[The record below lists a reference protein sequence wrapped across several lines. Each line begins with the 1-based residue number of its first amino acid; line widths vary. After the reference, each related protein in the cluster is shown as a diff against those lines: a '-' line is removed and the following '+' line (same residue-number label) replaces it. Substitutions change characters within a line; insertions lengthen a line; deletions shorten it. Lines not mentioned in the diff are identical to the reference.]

1 MPWVAA
7 LGPLLIVRR
16 PRRGRRGHAG
26 IEACHAEYVAVGEG
40 PQTKEVPREAVVCAS
55 GIASTS
61 AAAGGI
67 AGITIGAGP
76 LVHSVGSRRLERV
89 PESDADGGAC
99 RRAATSS
106 GRWCIVGDVGDGGT
120 AATAAEGARR
130 HLALA

>member
-7 LGPLLIVRR
+7 LRPLLIVRR

-40 PQTKEVPREAVVCAS
+40 PQTQEVPREAVVCAP
-55 GIASTS
+55 GIAYTS
-61 AAAGGI
+61 AAGAGI
-67 AGITIGAGP
+67 AGGTIGTGS
-76 LVHSVGSRRLERV
+76 LVHSELSRRLERV
-89 PESDADGGAC
+89 PESHADGGAC

-106 GRWCIVGDVGDGGT
+106 GSRCIVGDVGDGGA
-120 AATAAEGARR
+120 AATAEGARC

>member
-7 LGPLLIVRR
+7 LGPLLVVRR

-40 PQTKEVPREAVVCAS
+40 PQTQEVPREAVVCTS

-67 AGITIGAGP
+67 AGITIGTGP
-76 LVHSVGSRRLERV
+76 LVHSEVCRRLERV
-89 PESDADGGAC
+89 PKSDAHGGAC

-106 GRWCIVGDVGDGGT
+106 STRCIVGDVGDGG
-120 AATAAEGARR
+120 AAAAAKGARR